1 MEATFVESCV
11 AGNATLDQ
19 LDSWIEGWHKGE
31 IGRSMELR
39 ELLGMTCYEYSA
51 WMKDPAAINS
61 IVDER
66 KAAAKK

>member
-11 AGNATLDQ
+11 AGSATLDQ
-19 LDSWIEGWHKGE
+19 IDSWIESWHKGD

-51 WMKDPAAINS
+51 WMKDPEAINA
-61 IVDER
+61 IVEAR
-66 KAAAKK
+66 TSATKK